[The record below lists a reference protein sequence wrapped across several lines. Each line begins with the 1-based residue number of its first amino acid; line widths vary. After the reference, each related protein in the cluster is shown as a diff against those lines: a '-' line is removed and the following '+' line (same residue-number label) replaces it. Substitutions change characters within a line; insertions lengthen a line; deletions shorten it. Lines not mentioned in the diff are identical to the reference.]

1 MAYLNYK
8 FIKSLNKILPYE
20 TAFFKGVR
28 AATQSLMNKA
38 VPANVIDRA
47 HEKAIEYLLKIQE
60 NSLFNPETTID
71 RINEKG
77 TIERMTTKEY
87 YLNRFPQIFLE
98 TVSKSDELKKF
109 DII

>member
-1 MAYLNYK
+1 
-8 FIKSLNKILPYE
+8 
-20 TAFFKGVR
+20 
-28 AATQSLMNKA
+28 MNKA

-77 TIERMTTKEY
+77 VIERMTTKEY
-87 YLNRFPQIFLE
+87 YLNRFPQIFLDK
-98 TVSKSDELKKF
+98 VSNNEDLKKF
-109 DII
+109 EII